1 MSVKEQ
7 LEIILWYRQQEE
19 AKEIQIDR
27 LQSLNESLDKIESK
41 QSESEKPPDIKL
53 EDARLRIDEMI
64 RNLKAEII
72 DLFGQRLRFMEM
84 FKVLKDLKQKTVMA
98 HRYFCCNDWKKIADY
113 LSCSVEEVKQLH
125 DKAVCELE
133 KNKKKSK

>member
-19 AKEIQIDR
+19 AKKIQIGR
-27 LQSLNESLDKIESK
+27 LQGLKECLERIGSQIREP
-41 QSESEKPPDIKL
+41 EKPPDITQ
-53 EDARLRIDEMI
+53 EDVKHKIDDMI
-64 RNLKAEII
+64 RDIRMEII
-72 DLFGQRLRFMEM
+72 GLFGQRLSFMEM
-84 FKVLKDLKQKTVMA
+84 FKHLKDPKQKTVMA
-98 HRYFCCNDWKKIADY
+98 LRYFCCKDWKKIADY